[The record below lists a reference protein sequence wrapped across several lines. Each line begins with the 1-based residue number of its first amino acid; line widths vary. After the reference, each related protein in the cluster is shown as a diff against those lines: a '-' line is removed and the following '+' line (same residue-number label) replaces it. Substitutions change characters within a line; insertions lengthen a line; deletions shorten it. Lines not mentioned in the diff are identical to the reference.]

1 MPVTN
6 GNFISKKKEKK
17 NIDYQVCGNT
27 NLLLHNSSL
36 TNCYCTE
43 IVLSKLAPQNRHYH
57 FLNFLKQQRKAQVRS
72 KGRRYIIN
80 TFFSSQPFA
89 WITLTCQT
97 LPWPCHCFL
106 EKRKNIALLG
116 LTTLRFLQKHNLQF
130 TVINNHLS
138 FNHCDRQNAMHGLLV
153 LSLCDFHLQPNR
165 FGRW

>member
-1 MPVTN
+1 MKKNVNSTEIQL
-6 GNFISKKKEKK
+6 NFVYTFEVLLENACHKWKFYQQKKEKK

-57 FLNFLKQQRKAQVRS
+57 FLNFLKQQRKAQGMHKAQVRS

-80 TFFSSQPFA
+80 TFFSSQPFG
-89 WITLTCQT
+89 WITLTCRT

-106 EKRKNIALLG
+106 EKRKILPPLWA
-116 LTTLRFLQKHNLQF
+116 
-130 TVINNHLS
+130 
-138 FNHCDRQNAMHGLLV
+138 
-153 LSLCDFHLQPNR
+153 
-165 FGRW
+165 